1 MEIIYSGA
9 GGAAVEWTTEYANKQ
24 MQYYIFSKYID
35 SRKKDLN
42 DINRYIEAIPKL
54 NEQFD
59 ADKFRQITTKAFDD
73 IKSKKIGDFLVLR
86 DESNKFYFKDL
97 VQNYTIEELSRDKTL
112 DKITRETSRVDFS
125 DEIEDGWGNFEA
137 YFNTLWETKKTEKDK
152 KTAKQKLVPQSKAT
166 VKETKTKTGR
176 KTKRVI
182 ILDEQGLKPELPNKG
197 APKNKLEKLSD
208 LGFDWIYG
216 QTMSENINLKDTSIG
231 HKDVMRFGKEGRPAQ
246 IIDADLMQ
254 SFDKFYNRTKREKG
268 GAPKKTF
275 DLPFIFTRTLYFIE
289 EIKEDL
295 DNWLKT
301 WESSKGMKLSDKEK
315 ERKKKIDGYY
325 KLTKPIREEMK
336 KEMEVYDEVDKEFDA
351 IENKIKKGIL
361 LSEEEL
367 TRIDKIDSSLR
378 MKVFSE
384 EYEADKENLKDEK
397 VIKHLLETF
406 SYATSA
412 YDDIIE
418 DKWKG
423 WLEQYQTLG
432 KELFKEFEAK
442 QGIKR
447 EKTTLSS
454 ADEKKAWSNPK
465 SFIKTNKGV
474 IRALNDLKTLYT
486 IKLVVTETI
495 TKDKEGKEK
504 PPKYTVNTFMLTA
517 KQELVPP
524 IVPKGQGGGSEASP
538 FKQRQS
544 IPHIRGEDSPL
555 SGFDKKPY
563 EVKNDIN
570 LFAKRINKKLK
581 QLNMVI

>member
-1 MEIIYSGA
+1 M
-9 GGAAVEWTTEYANKQ
+9 
-24 MQYYIFSKYID
+24 
-35 SRKKDLN
+35 
-42 DINRYIEAIPKL
+42 
-54 NEQFD
+54 
-59 ADKFRQITTKAFDD
+59 
-73 IKSKKIGDFLVLR
+73 
-86 DESNKFYFKDL
+86 
-97 VQNYTIEELSRDKTL
+97 
-112 DKITRETSRVDFS
+112 
-125 DEIEDGWGNFEA
+125 
-137 YFNTLWETKKTEKDK
+137 
-152 KTAKQKLVPQSKAT
+152 
-166 VKETKTKTGR
+166 
-176 KTKRVI
+176 
-182 ILDEQGLKPELPNKG
+182 
-197 APKNKLEKLSD
+197 
-208 LGFDWIYG
+208 
-216 QTMSENINLKDTSIG
+216 
-231 HKDVMRFGKEGRPAQ
+231 
-246 IIDADLMQ
+246 
-254 SFDKFYNRTKREKG
+254 
-268 GAPKKTF
+268 
-275 DLPFIFTRTLYFIE
+275 
-289 EIKEDL
+289 
-295 DNWLKT
+295 
-301 WESSKGMKLSDKEK
+301 SDKEK